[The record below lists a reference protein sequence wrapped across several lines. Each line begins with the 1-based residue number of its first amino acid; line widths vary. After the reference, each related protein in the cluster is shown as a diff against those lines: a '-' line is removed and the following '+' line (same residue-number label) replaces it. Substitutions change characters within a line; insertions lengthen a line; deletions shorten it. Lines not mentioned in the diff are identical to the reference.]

1 MEQTVLQRK
10 VNYIAPK
17 IKTETDA
24 ENSYRQIRVAA
35 YCRVSTQME
44 EQLNSY
50 EVQVKH
56 YTDKIN
62 SEPKWSFAGIYA
74 DKGISGTS
82 AKKRDEFMKMI
93 RACKRHKIDMIIT
106 KSISRFSRNTLD
118 CLKYIRILKEL
129 NVDVYF
135 EEQGLHSKDAGAE
148 FYITI
153 YGSIAQ
159 SEAEN
164 ISANVKWGKQQSAKE
179 GKVSF
184 SYNSFLGYKKGAD
197 GKPEIVEDE
206 AKVVREIFDKY
217 LEGESVRT
225 IAKYLTANQIATP
238 TGKEVWHYGTVK
250 SILSNEKYK
259 GDALINK
266 TYVVDCISKKVKRN
280 NGERA
285 QYYVENNHPAI
296 ISPEKFNRVQ
306 EEMARRTSKEKV
318 KQIGTKTELGK
329 YSSKYA
335 LSELLICGEC
345 HTPYRRCTWT
355 TTDGKKKIMWR
366 CINRLD
372 YGKKY
377 CHHSPSVEESVLQNA
392 IVQAVQNNIGKCSEV
407 LEKLKQH
414 IKMGLSGEQTEDK
427 TIDIQIEI
435 ARLDKEY
442 VDLLNQI
449 TADIENAEA
458 LESQLEE
465 IIIKKHSL
473 QNELQIY
480 ENSNSKQAN
489 TKTRLDEIFQIIEGL
504 KNHPMEFNDVII
516 RQIIDCIIVE
526 SKEKIKVVFVGGYE
540 VEQRLCSD

>member
-17 IKTETDA
+17 IKTELDA

-225 IAKYLTANQIATP
+225 IAEYLTVNQIATP
-238 TGKEVWHYGTVK
+238 TGKVVWHYGTVK

-280 NGERA
+280 DGERA

-306 EEMARRTSKEKV
+306 EEMARRSSKKKV
-318 KQIGTKTELGK
+318 KQVGTKTELGK

-345 HTPYRRCTWT
+345 HTPYRRCTWAT
-355 TTDGKKKIMWR
+355 
-366 CINRLD
+366 
-372 YGKKY
+372 
-377 CHHSPSVEESVLQNA
+377 
-392 IVQAVQNNIGKCSEV
+392 
-407 LEKLKQH
+407 
-414 IKMGLSGEQTEDK
+414 QTAK
-427 TIDIQIEI
+427 
-435 ARLDKEY
+435 RK
-442 VDLLNQI
+442 
-449 TADIENAEA
+449 
-458 LESQLEE
+458 
-465 IIIKKHSL
+465 
-473 QNELQIY
+473 
-480 ENSNSKQAN
+480 
-489 TKTRLDEIFQIIEGL
+489 
-504 KNHPMEFNDVII
+504 
-516 RQIIDCIIVE
+516 
-526 SKEKIKVVFVGGYE
+526 
-540 VEQRLCSD
+540 